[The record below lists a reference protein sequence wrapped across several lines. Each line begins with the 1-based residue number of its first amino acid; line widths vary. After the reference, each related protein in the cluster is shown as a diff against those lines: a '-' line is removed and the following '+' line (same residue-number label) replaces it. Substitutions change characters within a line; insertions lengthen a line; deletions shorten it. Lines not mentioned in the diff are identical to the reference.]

1 MNRTVSNFLAIGSGI
16 GLTLKL
22 TFGSLFI
29 GVGIGLLFAVLR
41 YNGICKIIVNA
52 IIEILRGT
60 PLMLQLCF
68 AFLVTPSIFG
78 VRIDLLWAGILAFGI
93 NASAFF
99 AEVFRAGI
107 ESLPKGQFEAAQA
120 LGIPRFYMWRDII
133 LPQVAAN
140 ILPAMI
146 NEIIALV
153 KSTALIGS
161 IGGMDIMRK
170 AQLVG
175 AEQYQYLKPLCIAAV
190 YYYVL
195 VLLIGWVGKKIER
208 RRPYAK
214 NSQC

>member
-1 MNRTVSNFLAIGSGI
+1 MDKTVSNFLVIGSGI
-16 GLTLKL
+16 SLTLKL

-41 YNGICKIIVNA
+41 YNGICKKMINA

-68 AFLVTPSIFG
+68 VFLVTPSVFG
-78 VRIDLLWAGILAFGI
+78 IRINALWAGILAFGI

-99 AEVFRAGI
+99 AEVFRTGI
-107 ESLPKGQFEAAQA
+107 EGLPKGQFEAAQA
-120 LGIPRFYMWRDII
+120 LGIPQFYMWRDII

-140 ILPAMI
+140 ILPAMV
-146 NEIIALV
+146 NEIIGLV

-175 AEQYQYLKPLCIAAV
+175 AEQYEYLKPLCIAAV

-195 VLLIGWVGKKIER
+195 VLLIGWIGRKIEQ

-214 NSQC
+214 NLQC

>member
-1 MNRTVSNFLAIGSGI
+1 MNRTVSNFLVIGSGI

-22 TFGSLFI
+22 TFGSLLI

-41 YNGICKIIVNA
+41 YNGICKKTINTV
-52 IIEILRGT
+52 IEILRGT

-68 AFLVTPSIFG
+68 VFLVTPSLLG
-78 VRIDLLWAGILAFGI
+78 VRIDSLWAGILAFGI

-195 VLLIGWVGKKIER
+195 VLFIGWVGKKIEQ